1 MTNRLKGQHSP
12 ARRREKL
19 RAFLSASGGA
29 TVYEIADRLGVTVRT
44 AIRYLRRLE
53 TDGEP
58 LYEEFDGRKK
68 IWRLK
73 AGARDDTIQLSA
85 AEMIALFLSRSA
97 FSCFDG
103 TGFKQDL
110 DQVFARL
117 EATLRSRDFAAAKNL
132 DRKFYDINEA
142 PHIYEDRVDD
152 MNDIITALLNEDRI
166 RIRHTSVSQAKKPF
180 VVEPYTLLVY
190 KKGLYVAGHS
200 HHHNETRRFALDEIR
215 EVEWLKH
222 DRFDYPVDFHPSQLV
237 EGAFGMITG
246 DPTHVRIFFD
256 RKVSR
261 YVRRRRWHPSQKIRN
276 VPNGIELV
284 MNVQGT
290 AEMPSWIMSFGE
302 HAEILEPPK
311 LRDEVADK
319 LEQAAARY
327 RRRR

>member
-1 MTNRLKGQHSP
+1 MRSPAWEYQAPLFSIRLASAARSRTSP
-12 ARRREKL
+12 AR
-19 RAFLSASGGA
+19 
-29 TVYEIADRLGVTVRT
+29 
-44 AIRYLRRLE
+44 
-53 TDGEP
+53 
-58 LYEEFDGRKK
+58 
-68 IWRLK
+68 
-73 AGARDDTIQLSA
+73 
-85 AEMIALFLSRSA
+85 EMP
-97 FSCFDG
+97 C
-103 TGFKQDL
+103 
-110 DQVFARL
+110 
-117 EATLRSRDFAAAKNL
+117 
-132 DRKFYDINEA
+132 
-142 PHIYEDRVDD
+142 P
-152 MNDIITALLNEDRI
+152 
-166 RIRHTSVSQAKKPF
+166 
-180 VVEPYTLLVY
+180 
-190 KKGLYVAGHS
+190 
-200 HHHNETRRFALDEIR
+200 
-215 EVEWLKH
+215 
-222 DRFDYPVDFHPSQLV
+222 YPVDFHPSQLV